1 MTERSTDD
9 DVYGGLTDGI
19 QADCL
24 KWVSY
29 TAESGLTHK
38 HLSGLLRQVRHRR
51 GTLFL
56 LLLLEPRM
64 RQLVFPDLVDLAS
77 VGHAD
82 IDLCR
87 TVIKSLP
94 LEWVRERIWTAAR
107 VVLEKDINDDEAFQR
122 YAEFFSELDRSLL
135 GPLLELAKASK
146 SDEVQDV
153 YHRYIKHLN
162 NTD

>member
-9 DVYGGLTDGI
+9 EGYGGFTDDI
-19 QADCL
+19 QANCL
-24 KWVSY
+24 KWVRY
-29 TAESGLTHK
+29 TAESGLTDK
-38 HLSGLLRQVRHRR
+38 HLSGLLHQVRHRR
-51 GTLFL
+51 GTLIL
-56 LLLLEPRM
+56 LLLLEPGM

-87 TVIKSLP
+87 IVIKSLP

-135 GPLLELAKASK
+135 GPLLDLAKASN
-146 SDEVQDV
+146 SDEVHDV
-153 YHRYIKHLN
+153 YNRYIKYLN
-162 NTD
+162 NTN